1 MIESL
6 AGVIKVEAIAGGV
19 HNSSDVE
26 RASLSSQPAEAAGKL
41 DVWTFHPTKFRKSCL
56 VAGQYLLFLMAEI
69 RRGTFH

>member
-26 RASLSSQPAEAAGKL
+26 RASLSSQPAESGGETGRFDLPPNQVPQVVPCSGSVSPVPNGRDK
-41 DVWTFHPTKFRKSCL
+41 K
-56 VAGQYLLFLMAEI
+56 
-69 RRGTFH
+69 GTFH